1 MSIFTLS
8 YDAWDDVASEPS
20 AWEQFLLSAGVPESS
35 CASLV
40 AGGTQRGSAIRSWIQ
55 ENYTRR
61 YVPEDILDALGL
73 RKQLM
78 LRWQGDER
86 QSVLFVSKGE
96 EH

>member
-1 MSIFTLS
+1 MSTFNLS
-8 YDAWDDVASEPS
+8 YGARDDGASGRS

-35 CASLV
+35 CSSLV
-40 AGGTQRGSAIRSWIQ
+40 ASGTRRGRAIRSWVQ
-55 ENYTRR
+55 ENYARR
-61 YVPEDILDALGL
+61 YVPEDILQILGL

-86 QSVLFVSKGE
+86 QSVLYVSRGE